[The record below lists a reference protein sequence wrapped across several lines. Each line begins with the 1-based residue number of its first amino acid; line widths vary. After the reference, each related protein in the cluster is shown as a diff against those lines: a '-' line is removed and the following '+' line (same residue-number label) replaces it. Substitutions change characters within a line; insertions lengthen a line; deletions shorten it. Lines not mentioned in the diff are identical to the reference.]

1 MAHDFKPTTVNET
14 TTIHR
19 DYECELTDQIFVV
32 VSGYGWKVIL
42 VMYVGRLP
50 VFVVCPLEMLHKD
63 QTVLGRWL
71 VYVNGW

>member
-32 VSGYGWKVIL
+32 VSGYG
-42 VMYVGRLP
+42 
-50 VFVVCPLEMLHKD
+50 
-63 QTVLGRWL
+63 
-71 VYVNGW
+71 